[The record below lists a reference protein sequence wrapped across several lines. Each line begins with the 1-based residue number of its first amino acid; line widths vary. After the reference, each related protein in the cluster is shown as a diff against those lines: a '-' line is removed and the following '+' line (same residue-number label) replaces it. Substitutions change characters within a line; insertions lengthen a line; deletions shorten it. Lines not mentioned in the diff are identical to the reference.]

1 MYSGTLK
8 QPPSNRKKIVLI
20 AIIAVVVCLSAS
32 GGLYYMFKGSS
43 DRTDEFGR
51 RRREWRDANL
61 PNPDKQKPQEIMA
74 YMDSAE
80 FKKLAPRKQ
89 FEYMR
94 QGGRQ
99 VMEYQMET
107 YFSLPDEKQKTAYL
121 DQMIDRMQAQRVN
134 FEQMARDA
142 NGPRRFRDANEP
154 NDPNRPSRQQ
164 GQAGGRRT
172 QTASGMRARSERG
185 TALQRAQRDA
195 FMTAM
200 RKRMQ
205 QRGIS
210 MPGPGGRGGPGGGLP
225 GGR

>member
-8 QPPSNRKKIVLI
+8 QPPSNRKKIV
-20 AIIAVVVCLSAS
+20 IIAVIAVVFCLSAS

-51 RRREWRDANL
+51 RRRDWRDANL

-107 YFSLPDEKQKTAYL
+107 YFSLGDEKQKTAYL
-121 DQMIDRMQAQRVN
+121 DQMIDRMQAERAN
-134 FEQMARDA
+134 FEQMR
-142 NGPRRFRDANEP
+142 GQMPRRQRDANEP
-154 NDPNRPSRQQ
+154 NDPNRPSRRQA
-164 GQAGGRRT
+164 QAGGRRT

-205 QRGIS
+205 QRGITT
-210 MPGPGGRGGPGGGLP
+210 PGPGGRGGPGGPPP
-225 GGR
+225 GR

>member
-8 QPPSNRKKIVLI
+8 QPPSNRKKIV
-20 AIIAVVVCLSAS
+20 IIAVIAVVFCLSAS

-43 DRTDEFGR
+43 DRTDELGR
-51 RRREWRDANL
+51 RRRDWRDANL

-107 YFSLPDEKQKTAYL
+107 YFSLGDEKQKTAYL
-121 DQMIDRMQAQRVN
+121 DQMIDRMQAERTN
-134 FEQMARDA
+134 FEQMR
-142 NGPRRFRDANEP
+142 GQMPRRQRDANEP
-154 NDPNRPSRQQ
+154 NDPNRPSRRQA
-164 GQAGGRRT
+164 QAGGRRT

-205 QRGIS
+205 QRGITT
-210 MPGPGGRGGPGGGLP
+210 PGPGGRGGPGGLP
-225 GGR
+225 GGGR

>member
-8 QPPSNRKKIVLI
+8 QPPSHRKKLVIIIVI
-20 AIIAVVVCLSAS
+20 SVVVCLSAS

-51 RRREWRDANL
+51 RRRDWRDANL

-121 DQMIDRMQAQRVN
+121 DQMIDRMHAQRAS
-134 FEQMARDA
+134 FEQMRGDA

-154 NDPNRPSRQQ
+154 NDPNRPSRRQA
-164 GQAGGRRT
+164 QAGGRTR
-172 QTASGMRARSERG
+172 TASGMRARSERG

-205 QRGIS
+205 QRGITT
-210 MPGPGGRGGPGGGLP
+210 PGPGGRGGPGGPP
-225 GGR
+225 GGGR